1 MSGMHPPNR
10 YGGRH
15 ARGDD
20 PTYGVG
26 PGYEPDEPP
35 AWRSGRS
42 EYGESGYAS
51 SADGGYPGYGQTS
64 GYGAGTGYGATGY
77 GETGCSAAPGYRP
90 AFGHEADAYGASSA
104 HSPRRSTA
112 YGPADGYPPAPGE
125 YGDYAGGYR
134 SDGDGTG
141 RHTYRA
147 DHGYGADHPGSGY
160 PSTYPGSD
168 HPPKPGRP
176 TYAGYPQPS
185 AYTERPGY
193 TEPTGY
199 AGQAGYSPAG
209 EYPQP
214 EYQTPPQTRGRA
226 TATLPAPAARRG
238 TRPGEPPGRAS
249 APGRGRGRRALVG
262 ASVVLSVL
270 ALCALVGWL
279 IARPYLAQ
287 WPATLSKPQQLSGL
301 ELSGEPALQQ
311 KADEIASGL
320 RGDVKDD
327 NALAA
332 FYHDPDDERKLVALI
347 GGTAFLASPKAQ
359 LDDTFRGVNTAEMP
373 IGEVRDVD
381 AGPLG
386 GLARCA
392 SAQLR
397 PAGEQDQ
404 PPAGQAEGDQTPG
417 DQATASQP
425 EGEQADD
432 GAMPLTICAWADH
445 GSWVIGLFFNRPLDE
460 SAELLRTIRGEILKR

>member
-1 MSGMHPPNR
+1 MSGVHPPNR

-20 PTYGVG
+20 PRYGGG

-90 AFGHEADAYGASSA
+90 AFGHEANAYGASSA

-214 EYQTPPQTRGRA
+214 EYQTPPQTRERA

-238 TRPGEPPGRAS
+238 PPRGPRHHPPRRLCGPGGLPPGRGVS
-249 APGRGRGRRALVG
+249 APGVPAPATDAGAGNGHAASAGRTARHQARRAARARLGTREGPRTSGTGGRECG
-262 ASVVLSVL
+262 AQRAGAVCPGRV
-270 ALCALVGWL
+270 AH
-279 IARPYLAQ
+279 RP
-287 WPATLSKPQQLSGL
+287 PVP
-301 ELSGEPALQQ
+301 
-311 KADEIASGL
+311 
-320 RGDVKDD
+320 
-327 NALAA
+327 
-332 FYHDPDDERKLVALI
+332 
-347 GGTAFLASPKAQ
+347 
-359 LDDTFRGVNTAEMP
+359 
-373 IGEVRDVD
+373 
-381 AGPLG
+381 
-386 GLARCA
+386 
-392 SAQLR
+392 
-397 PAGEQDQ
+397 
-404 PPAGQAEGDQTPG
+404 
-417 DQATASQP
+417 
-425 EGEQADD
+425 
-432 GAMPLTICAWADH
+432 GAMAGD
-445 GSWVIGLFFNRPLDE
+445 
-460 SAELLRTIRGEILKR
+460 AEQTAAAERTR